1 MENDIAMIAAGYVL
15 ARIGIIA
22 AFGYLIYRVMRS
34 GPTRIPVN
42 TQSDYARERL
52 TSRRHDR

>member
-1 MENDIAMIAAGYVL
+1 METDIAMIAAGYVL

-34 GPTRIPVN
+34 GPTRVPVK
-42 TQSDYARERL
+42 TQSNYARERL
-52 TSRRHDR
+52 TSSRLAR